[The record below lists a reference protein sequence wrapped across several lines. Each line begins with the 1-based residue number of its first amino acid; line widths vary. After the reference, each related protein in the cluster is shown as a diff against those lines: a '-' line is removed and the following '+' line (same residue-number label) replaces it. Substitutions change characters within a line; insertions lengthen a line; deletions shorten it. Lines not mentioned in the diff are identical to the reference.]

1 MAREYFQL
9 VTSPIKLAPIVN
21 KQKTTKNPDL
31 FRSKF
36 TRVVSCLG
44 IKINQKF
51 SEVGG
56 GALVRHLCNDTWET
70 YKRTTRRQ
78 KESSINNKS
87 SRVVCVVGLTCCNQ
101 CHRRREEKKKKW
113 SVDSGGSRLGPPC
126 QRDWNSWPS
135 LESDVGNWS
144 HLKSMNDRHLNNRE
158 GKRQLW
164 QWWSNNTQSMG
175 EEE

>member
-1 MAREYFQL
+1 MNSIHPSSNMTMAREYFQL

-101 CHRRREEKKKKW
+101 CHRRREEKKKG
-113 SVDSGGSRLGPPC
+113 SVDSGGSRLGPPYE
-126 QRDWNSWPS
+126 RR
-135 LESDVGNWS
+135 LEF
-144 HLKSMNDRHLNNRE
+144 L
-158 GKRQLW
+158 
-164 QWWSNNTQSMG
+164 TFT
-175 EEE
+175 